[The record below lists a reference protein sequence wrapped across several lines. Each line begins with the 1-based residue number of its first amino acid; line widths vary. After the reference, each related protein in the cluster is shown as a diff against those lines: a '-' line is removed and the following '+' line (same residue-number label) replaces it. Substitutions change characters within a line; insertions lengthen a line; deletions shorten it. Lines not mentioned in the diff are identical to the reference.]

1 MAKRNLATAG
11 GSTPPTKKD
20 KSGELCVSCN
30 KGISDS
36 SHSLFCESCFEWEH
50 RSCSGVSP
58 EAYDVLSKDPCSNI
72 MFFCTNCRPRVT
84 QVLKFFNEIQ
94 EKHVQLEERLKHL
107 ETRLARPT
115 SIDDTSVSVS
125 TGKSADVGSGSSQ
138 GISNQSAHP
147 QDTVIPKPPQMI
159 SDRKFNVI
167 IYGIRES
174 PPNTPRA
181 ARINS
186 DLDNLQD
193 ALSNIDKSLNTTS
206 IQDFHRLGKFNAT
219 NPKPRP
225 LLVKFLRVFDATLV
239 LSKRGSLQSPIHIKP
254 DLTRDERAVDS
265 AFLKVRWNLIQTGT
279 DKKCIKLRGNNIYI
293 NKLLYAR
300 LTKANDG
307 SIETNIVNNNLSN
320 SQLSDSI
327 QLVSTPTLH
336 QHSPSSNPE
345 PMITTASSADSS
357 QSTAQAK
364 SDK

>member
-1 MAKRNLATAG
+1 MAKHNLATAG
-11 GSTPPTKKD
+11 GSSPPTKKD

-58 EAYDVLSKDPCSNI
+58 EADDVLSKDPCSNI

-115 SIDDTSVSVS
+115 SFDDSSVSVS
-125 TGKSADVGSGSSQ
+125 TGRSAVVDSSSSH
-138 GISNQSAHP
+138 GISNQSAQP

-159 SDRKFNVI
+159 SDRKFKVV

-174 PPNTPRA
+174 PSNTHRA
-181 ARINS
+181 ARINI
-186 DLDNLQD
+186 DLDNLRD
-193 ALSNIDKSLNTTS
+193 TLSDIDKSLNTS
-206 IQDFHRLGKFNAT
+206 CIQDFH
-219 NPKPRP
+219 KPCP
-225 LLVKFLRVFDATLV
+225 LLVKFLRVFDATLA
-239 LSKRGSLQSPIHIKP
+239 LSKRGSLQSPIHVKP
-254 DLTRDERAVDS
+254 DLTRDKRAVDS

-279 DKKCIKLRGNNIYI
+279 DKKCIKLRANNIYI

-307 SIETNIVNNNLSN
+307 SIETNTVNNNLSN

-336 QHSPSSNPE
+336 
-345 PMITTASSADSS
+345 
-357 QSTAQAK
+357 
-364 SDK
+364 